1 MNFLDGYRCLFVCV
15 ALRGGG
21 ASARLVASTA
31 SAVLISIPGG
41 VIFHSIRSDE
51 IKRPL
56 LNARLIGGVE
66 AQAAFVEQ
74 FVRDFRQK
82 TKKAYA
88 VKRKPLI
95 CLVGPHGLE
104 PWTKGL

>member
-1 MNFLDGYRCLFVCV
+1 
-15 ALRGGG
+15 
-21 ASARLVASTA
+21 
-31 SAVLISIPGG
+31 
-41 VIFHSIRSDE
+41 VIFHSIRSGE

-56 LNARLIGGVE
+56 LNARLIGGAE

-74 FVRDFRQK
+74 FVKNFHHK

-95 CLVGPHGLE
+95 LLVGPHGLE